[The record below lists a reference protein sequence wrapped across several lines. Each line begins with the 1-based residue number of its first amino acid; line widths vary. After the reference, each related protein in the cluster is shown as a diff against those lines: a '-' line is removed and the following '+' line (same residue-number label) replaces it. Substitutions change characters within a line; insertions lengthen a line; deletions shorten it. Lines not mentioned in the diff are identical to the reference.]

1 MQALYAQLLVG
12 LINGSFYALLSLGLA
27 VIFGMLN
34 IINFAHGALYM
45 MGAFAAFF
53 LLNGIDP
60 PTIGSFLNNVWLT
73 LLNFVQWPFYGWR
86 ALPVLQTFHID
97 IGLNYWWALILA
109 PIVVGGVGM
118 VLERTMLQWL
128 TGLDHLYGLLL
139 TFGLALIIQGL
150 FQNYFGSSGLPYAIP
165 SILQGGMNLGFM
177 YLPIYRGWVVVF
189 SLIVCLLTWYLIERT
204 RLGANLRAATENPT
218 LVRAF
223 GINVPRMITLTYGLG
238 VGLAALAGVLSAPI
252 NQVRPLMGADLI
264 IVVFAV
270 VVIGGMGSIMG
281 SIVTGFALGV
291 IEGLTKYFYPEASNT
306 VVFVLMV
313 LVLLVKPTGL
323 TGKAA

>member
-1 MQALYAQLLVG
+1 MSRIAREGSGKMQALYAQLLVG

-27 VIFGMLN
+27 VIFGMLS

-45 MGAFAAFF
+45 MGAFVAYF
-53 LLNGIDP
+53 LLN
-60 PTIGSFLNNVWLT
+60 L
-73 LLNFVQWPFYGWR
+73 
-86 ALPVLQTFHID
+86 A
-97 IGLNYWWALILA
+97 GLGYWWALLLA
-109 PIVVGGVGM
+109 PLIVGAFGIL
-118 VLERTMLQWL
+118 LERTMLQWL

-139 TFGLALIIQGL
+139 TFGLALIIQGV

-165 SILQGGMNLGFM
+165 DLLKGGVNLGFM
-177 YLPIYRGWVVVF
+177 YLPIYRGWVVIF
-189 SLIVCLLTWYLIERT
+189 SLAVCLATWFLIERT
-204 RLGANLRAATENPT
+204 RFGSYLRAATENPT

-223 GINVPRMITLTYGLG
+223 GINVPRMITLTFGLG

-281 SIVTGFALGV
+281 SIITGFALGV

-323 TGKAA
+323 TGRAN